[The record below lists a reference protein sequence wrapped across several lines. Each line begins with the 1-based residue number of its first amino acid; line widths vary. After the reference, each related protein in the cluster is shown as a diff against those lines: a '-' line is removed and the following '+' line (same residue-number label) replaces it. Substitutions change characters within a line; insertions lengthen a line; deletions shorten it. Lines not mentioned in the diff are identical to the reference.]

1 MWGND
6 KTELYGTEREKT
18 QMEMTEQYPGYD
30 HRVQYYET
38 DQMGCVHHS
47 NYIRW
52 FEEARHDY
60 LKRAGFPYEEIE
72 ARGIIIPVLT
82 ADCEYKAAVRFGEKV
97 KIVSS
102 LESFNGLRFELAY
115 HVYTEDGTELHASGH
130 TGHCFL
136 DRNMRPVNIKKKA
149 PDIYECFCQH
159 VKK

>member
-1 MWGND
+1 
-6 KTELYGTEREKT
+6 
-18 QMEMTEQYPGYD
+18 MEETVYMHE
-30 HRVQYYET
+30 VQYYET
-38 DQMGCVHHS
+38 DAMQIVHHS

-82 ADCEYKAAVRFGEKV
+82 ADCKYKAAVRFGEKV

-115 HVYTEDGTELHASGH
+115 HVYTEDGTVLHASGR

>member
-1 MWGND
+1 M
-6 KTELYGTEREKT
+6 
-18 QMEMTEQYPGYD
+18 
-30 HRVQYYET
+30 
-38 DQMGCVHHS
+38 
-47 NYIRW
+47 
-52 FEEARHDY
+52 
-60 LKRAGFPYEEIE
+60 
-72 ARGIIIPVLT
+72 LT

-115 HVYTEDGTELHASGH
+115 HVYTEDGTVLHASGR